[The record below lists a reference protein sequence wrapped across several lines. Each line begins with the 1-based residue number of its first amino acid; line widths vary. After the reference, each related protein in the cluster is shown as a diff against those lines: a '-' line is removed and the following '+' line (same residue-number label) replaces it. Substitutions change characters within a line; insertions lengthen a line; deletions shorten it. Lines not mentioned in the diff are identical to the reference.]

1 MNIDRIDISN
11 QGIDSNRSLDKAQE
25 ARGKDG
31 TVRSDRG
38 TNSSPDDS
46 VALSS
51 KAREIGRLSQLA
63 GEAGD
68 RAARIN
74 QIRDAIQSGTYRVS
88 GEDIANKII
97 EAHQK

>member
-1 MNIDRIDISN
+1 MSIDRIDISN
-11 QGIDSNRSLDKAQE
+11 HGIDNNRSLDKAQE
-25 ARGKDG
+25 ARGKDP

-38 TNSSPDDS
+38 TSPSPDDS
-46 VALSS
+46 VALSP

-63 GEAGD
+63 QEDGD

-74 QIRDAIQSGTYRVS
+74 QIRDAIQNGTYRVS

>member
-1 MNIDRIDISN
+1 MSIDRISVTN
-11 QGIDSNRSLDKAQE
+11 HGIDNHPSLDKAQE

-31 TVRSDRG
+31 AVRPDG
-38 TNSSPDDS
+38 TSTPTRDDS

-63 GEAGD
+63 GQTGD

-74 QIRDAIQSGTYRVS
+74 QVREAIQNGTYRVS

-97 EAHQK
+97 GAHKK